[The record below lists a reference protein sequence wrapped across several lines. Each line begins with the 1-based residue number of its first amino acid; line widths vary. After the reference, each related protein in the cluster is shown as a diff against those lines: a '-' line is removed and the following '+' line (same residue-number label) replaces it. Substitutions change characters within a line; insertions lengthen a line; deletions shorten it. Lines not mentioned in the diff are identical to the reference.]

1 VTFIFRDA
9 DVLVQKSGPVSL
21 QPDLFAEGIS
31 VPGSKSL
38 TNRFLLLAA
47 LSGGTCVLKGALDC
61 QDSRVM
67 SDALRMMGCDISWNG
82 QDLVVQAPSSLS
94 LDSGSHLYIENAGT
108 AMRFL
113 LALTSMF
120 SHQITLD
127 GNRDMRRRPQSD
139 LVDAL
144 QTLGARV
151 TYSGTPGCAP
161 VTIEGPVHGGKIELK
176 ADVSSQFLSALLM
189 ILPLLKEDSDIVLN
203 SSLVSRTY
211 VAMTLDCLNR
221 CGIRIESNPEL
232 SHFHISGRQ
241 RVQPFQIRI
250 EPDASTAS
258 YWFALP
264 VMLGG
269 RLRVEGLPKHSFQG
283 DFGLLEI
290 MKTMGLSVVRKE
302 GCVDIGYSSFSG
314 IDVSMNSMSDVAPTL
329 AVIATRAETPTLI
342 RDVGNMRVKE
352 CDRIAVLQQA
362 FDDLG
367 LHMESGSDWM
377 RILPGQSRRTTG
389 QPVWLNPHDDHR
401 MAMVFTLLGLHY
413 GDTGIRNYACVEK
426 TYPGFFS
433 EFTKI
438 L

>member
-9 DVLVQKSGPVSL
+9 DVLVQKAGPVSI
-21 QPDLFAEGIS
+21 QPDLFAEGIA

-47 LSGGTCVLKGALDC
+47 LSGGTCTLKGALDC

-67 SDALRMMGCDISWNG
+67 SDALSLMGCDISWHG
-82 QDLVVQAPSSLS
+82 QDLVVHAPPNLS
-94 LDSGSHLYIENAGT
+94 FDSDSILYIENAGT

-113 LALTSMF
+113 LALTSLF

-144 QTLGARV
+144 QTLGARA
-151 TYSGTPGCAP
+151 TYSGLRGCAP
-161 VTIEGPVHGGKIELK
+161 ITIEGPVHGGKIELK

-189 ILPLLKEDSDIVLN
+189 VLPLLKEDSDISLN
-203 SSLVSRTY
+203 SGLVSRTY
-211 VAMTLDCLNR
+211 VAMTLDCLSR
-221 CGIRIESNPEL
+221 CGIRVESNPDL
-232 SHFHISGRQ
+232 SHFHIPGRQ
-241 RVQPFQIRI
+241 RVQPFQIQI

-269 RLRVEGLPKHSFQG
+269 RFRVEGLPNHSFQG
-283 DFGLLEI
+283 DFGLLDI
-290 MKTMGLSVVRKE
+290 MKTMGLYVLRRE
-302 GCVDIGYSSFSG
+302 GRVDIGYSSFSG

-362 FDDLG
+362 FDVLG
-367 LHMESGSDWM
+367 LHMESGVDWM
-377 RILPGQSRRTTG
+377 RIVPGQFRRTTG
-389 QPVWLNPHDDHR
+389 GPVWLNPHEDHR

-413 GDTGIRNYACVEK
+413 GGIGIRNYACVEK
-426 TYPGFFS
+426 TYPAFFND
-433 EFTKI
+433 FTKI